1 MKFIDQLPLSVL
13 LLIALTL
20 GLAPFSPQPHVVEKL
35 AMLFNGELSKP
46 IDIFDLL
53 MHGQCSV
60 FSVQCSVFSVQCSV
74 FSVQC
79 SVFSVQ
85 CSDDFSFY

>member
-1 MKFIDQLPLSVL
+1 MKFIDQLPLSAL

-53 MHGQCSV
+53 MHGTPWVLLAIKLIRSGMSQ
-60 FSVQCSVFSVQCSV
+60 
-74 FSVQC
+74 
-79 SVFSVQ
+79 
-85 CSDDFSFY
+85 DKGGTK

>member
-1 MKFIDQLPLSVL
+1 MKFIDQLPLSAL

-35 AMLFNGELSKP
+35 GMLFNGELSKP

-53 MHGQCSV
+53 MHGTPWV
-60 FSVQCSVFSVQCSV
+60 LLAIKIVRLGVVHMKGE
-74 FSVQC
+74 
-79 SVFSVQ
+79 
-85 CSDDFSFY
+85 